1 MSIAPAPFILVT
13 GPAAAG
19 KSMQADALA
28 TRLHLPVVRF
38 SEEPWVTSWLRGA
51 DLSFL
56 FHYAL
61 SELPRG
67 AILDGLARSALDVR
81 DLLGAL
87 AGHGHRLTA
96 VVHLRVTEAVAIQRV
111 SAQRPCAA
119 TPARRAQLAS
129 AFTYSELHDRDA
141 LRLLAWEDT
150 SIVRVDGTDA
160 AGIVAERVWRA
171 LRPLL
176 SISPLPVARSA

>member
-1 MSIAPAPFILVT
+1 MSPAPARFILVM

-51 DLSFL
+51 DPSFL

-67 AILDGLARSALDVR
+67 AILDGLARSALGLR

-96 VVHLRVTEAVAIQRV
+96 VVHLRVTETVAIERV

-119 TPARRAQLAS
+119 TSARHAQWAS
-129 AFTYSELHDRDA
+129 AFTYSESHDRDA
-141 LRLLAWEDT
+141 LRLLAWEGAP
-150 SIVRVDGTDA
+150 IVRVDGSDA

-176 SISPLPVARSA
+176 ASTPFPVARSA